1 MLASESSVGQSS
13 QSTPAF
19 SPTMTCYRAIRDRQV
34 LLNALKDAFL
44 KLNPRDLCT
53 NPVMFVAEAAAV
65 LNTGFLVRDLL
76 TRSGHRA
83 FEFQAA
89 LWLWLTVLFATF
101 AEALADASG
110 RARAKEMRE
119 SRTNLLAK
127 RVTRSGKLETVAASQ
142 LRKGDLVVTET
153 GDLIPGD
160 GEIVEG
166 IATIDESAVT
176 GESAPVIRESTGDLR
191 AVTAGS
197 RVLSDKLT
205 IAIASAPAET
215 FLDRTIAA
223 AEAARTQKTSAE
235 IKLNAF
241 LSGLTLALVIAV
253 MASYPFAT
261 EAIGSSSPARAVAVL
276 VGLLICLLPVTIGGL
291 LPAISIGAINQAM
304 CRNVLATSRKAVD
317 TLGRVNVLLLD
328 KTGTITFG
336 KRQAIEFLPFEGVSP
351 RELAQA
357 ARLAS
362 LFDHT
367 PEGESIVALATS
379 QHELAEPETTGKMTA
394 IPFSSYTRISGV
406 DIDYR
411 KLRKGATAAI
421 AALAKESGKPLPPN
435 FTELADGI
443 SRTGRTPL
451 AVSDDGRV
459 LGIVVLQDAVKSGV
473 REQMSH
479 IHQLGIRSVML
490 TGDNP
495 VTADAIAKEAG
506 VSEVLPQA
514 TPADKLAFIKNH
526 QATGDTV
533 AMTGDGTEDA
543 PAIAQA
549 DIGVAM
555 DTGEMP
561 AKEAANFVDLDS
573 NPAKLIE
580 IFSIGKHLLRIR
592 SALTAFSLANT
603 VSIFLIVV
611 PPVFGTALAGL
622 DKLNLLDFTSPRRVL
637 LAGVIFRALTLL
649 TFIPVVLC
657 GSKPP
662 VHGRSTRGSNHT
674 LLYYAAAGLLVPI
687 PALWALDKV
696 LVLFRVS

>member
-1 MLASESSVGQSS
+1 MLASESSAAESARSS
-13 QSTPAF
+13 PALPLEMSCF
-19 SPTMTCYRAIRDRQV
+19 RTLRDPQV
-34 LLNALKDAFL
+34 LLSALKNAFVR
-44 KLNPRDLCT
+44 LNPRDLCT

-65 LNTGFLVRDLL
+65 LNTAFLIRDLL
-76 TRSGHRA
+76 TRSGQRA

-89 LWLWLTVLFATF
+89 LWLWLTLLFATF

-127 RVTRSGKLETVAASQ
+127 RVTKSGRLETVAASQ
-142 LRKGDLVVTET
+142 LRRGDLVVTEA

-166 IATIDESAVT
+166 IATIDESVVT

-205 IAIASAPAET
+205 ISIESAPPET

-223 AEAARTQKTSAE
+223 AEAARSQKTAAE

-241 LSGLTLALVIAV
+241 LSGVTLILVIAV

-276 VGLLICLLPVTIGGL
+276 VGLLMCLLPITIGGL
-291 LPAISIGAINQAM
+291 LPAISIGAVNQAM

-336 KRQAIEFLPFEGVSP
+336 KRQAVEFLPFDGVSAQ
-351 RELAQA
+351 ELAQA
-357 ARLAS
+357 AQLAS

-367 PEGESIVALATS
+367 PEGQSIVALAKDLY
-379 QHELAEPETTGKMTA
+379 QLPEPETTGKITA

-406 DIDYR
+406 DIENR
-411 KLRKGATAAI
+411 KLRKGATAAV
-421 AALAKESGKPLPPN
+421 AALAKESGKAVPAS
-435 FTELADGI
+435 FAEVADGI
-443 SRTGRTPL
+443 SRRGGTPL

-459 LGIVVLQDAVKSGV
+459 LGIIMLDDAVKNGI
-473 REQMSH
+473 REQMSR
-479 IHQLGIRSVML
+479 IHQMGIRSVML

-495 VTADAIAKEAG
+495 VTAEAIAKEAG

-514 TPADKLAFIKNH
+514 TPADKLAFIKTH
-526 QATGDTV
+526 QAAGDTV

-580 IFSIGKHLLRIR
+580 IFSIGKHLLTIR
-592 SALTAFSLANT
+592 SALTAFSLANSL
-603 VSIFLIVV
+603 SIFLIVV
-611 PPVFGTALAGL
+611 PTVFGTAFAGL
-622 DKLNLLDFTSPRRVL
+622 DRLNLLDFTSPRRIL
-637 LAGVIFRALTLL
+637 LSGVIFRALTLL
-649 TFIPVVLC
+649 AFIPLALC
-657 GSKPP
+657 GS
-662 VHGRSTRGSNHT
+662 RSPMHARGNWRSRT
-674 LLYYAAAGLLVPI
+674 LLYYTAAGVLLPI

-696 LVLFRVS
+696 LLLLRIS

>member
-1 MLASESSVGQSS
+1 MSASEDPAAPSVR
-13 QSTPAF
+13 STPAL
-19 SPTMTCYRAIRDRQV
+19 SAQMSCYAALRDRQV
-34 LLNALKDAFL
+34 LLNAVRDAFVR
-44 KLNPRDLCT
+44 LNPRYLCT
-53 NPVMFVAEAAAV
+53 NPVMFVVEAAAV

-76 TRSGHRA
+76 TRSGQRA
-83 FEFQAA
+83 FEFQAV
-89 LWLWLTVLFATF
+89 LWLWLTLLFATF

-110 RARAKEMRE
+110 RARAKEMRQ

-127 RVTRSGKLETVAASQ
+127 RITKSGKLETVAASQ
-142 LRKGDLVVTET
+142 LRRGDLVVTEA

-166 IATIDESAVT
+166 IATIDESVVT

-205 IAIASAPAET
+205 ISVSAAPPES
-215 FLDRTIAA
+215 FLDRTVGA
-223 AEAARTQKTSAE
+223 AEAARSQKTAAE

-241 LSGLTLALVIAV
+241 LSGLTLVLVIAV

-276 VGLLICLLPVTIGGL
+276 VGLLICLLPITIGGL

-317 TLGRVNVLLLD
+317 TLGRVTVLLID

-336 KRQAIEFLPFEGVSP
+336 KRKAVEFVPFEGISAQ
-351 RELAQA
+351 ELAQA
-357 ARLAS
+357 AQLAS

-367 PEGESIVALATS
+367 PEGQSIITLAKHQYDLPEPEATS
-379 QHELAEPETTGKMTA
+379 KMTA

-406 DIDYR
+406 DIDAR

-421 AALAKESGKPLPPN
+421 ASLAKETKKAVPPD
-435 FTELADGI
+435 FAEIADRI
-443 SRTGRTPL
+443 SRTGGTPL

-459 LGIVVLQDAVKSGV
+459 LGIIVLQDAVKSGM
-473 REQMSH
+473 REQMSR
-479 IHQLGIRSVML
+479 IHQMGIRSVML

-506 VSEVLPQA
+506 VNEVLPQA
-514 TPADKLAFIKNH
+514 TPADKLAFIKTH
-526 QATGDTV
+526 QAAGKTV

-580 IFSIGKHLLRIR
+580 IFSIGKQLLTIR
-592 SALTAFSLANT
+592 SALTAFSLANSL
-603 VSIFLIVV
+603 SIFLIVV
-611 PPVFGTALAGL
+611 PTVFGTAFAGL
-622 DKLNLLDFTSPRRVL
+622 DRLNLFDFTSPRRIL

-649 TFIPVVLC
+649 AFIPLIMC
-657 GSKPP
+657 GSDGPM
-662 VHGRSTRGSNHT
+662 HSRGNWHNRT
-674 LLYYAAAGLLVPI
+674 MVYYIVAGVLLPI
-687 PALWALDKV
+687 PVIWALDKV
-696 LVLFRVS
+696 LVLFRIS